1 MLKEVNGENKAL
13 NMNPDALLVEATL
26 VKPREN
32 ERLVRELRRKLAKQ
46 ARVSDYKLKELKMK
60 MTQVEM
66 TTSLKEALEEKC
78 QIVQKLALE
87 LRVRETQER
96 TPNP

>member
-1 MLKEVNGENKAL
+1 MLKEVNGGNKAL
-13 NMNPDALLVEATL
+13 TKNPDALRVEATL

-46 ARVSDYKLKELKMK
+46 ARASDYKLKELKTK
-60 MTQVEM
+60 MIQVEM
-66 TTSLKEALEEKC
+66 TTSLKEASEGKY

-87 LRVRETQER
+87 HRARETQER
-96 TPNP
+96 APNP